1 MEYQYGKRSARFS
14 VRAGTLRKNRPE
26 IIRQFS
32 QNNAGS
38 IQNRCKKYD
47 ENPEDLIKF
56 WVFGF
61 NGKKHN
67 DYLLLSDFF
76 IGPMSITLLTDPERI
91 TYRQRYAAVFTG
103 ADIILLIFGKKLH
116 NCIFCL
122 FPFPV

>member
-38 IQNRCKKYD
+38 MHTESMQKYD

-67 DYLLLSDFF
+67 DYLLLSDF
-76 IGPMSITLLTDPERI
+76 L
-91 TYRQRYAAVFTG
+91 
-103 ADIILLIFGKKLH
+103 
-116 NCIFCL
+116 
-122 FPFPV
+122 